1 MTASEML
8 KLRNIVIQALVERG
22 GAEFLG
28 AGTLIAGTEPVGEI
42 AVEVNGQQLRIT
54 LEVKP

>member
-1 MTASEML
+1 ML